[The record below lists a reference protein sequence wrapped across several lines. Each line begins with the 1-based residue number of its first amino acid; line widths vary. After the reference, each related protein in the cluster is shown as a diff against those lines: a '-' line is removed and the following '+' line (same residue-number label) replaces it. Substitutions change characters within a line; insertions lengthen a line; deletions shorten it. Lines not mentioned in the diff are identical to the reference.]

1 MLSQRFP
8 NSNSRSTADPF
19 FDEFSR
25 GSLLPYW
32 RDADHSSFNFSD
44 TVGEIINDDSKFAV
58 QLDVSH
64 FRPEDMRIELNGREL
79 KVEGCQEMKTD
90 HGYAKRCFSKMF
102 IMPEDVDLAYLKSTV
117 SNEGKLQIMAP
128 KGSMSTSRAIP
139 ISFVDRH

>member
-1 MLSQRFP
+1 MMSQRFP
-8 NSNSRSTADPF
+8 HSNSRSTDPF

-25 GSLLPYW
+25 ASLLPYW

-44 TVGEIINDDSKFAV
+44 TVGEVVNDGSKYAF

-79 KVEGCQEMKTD
+79 KVEGFQEMKSD

-102 IMPEDVDLAYLKSTV
+102 IMPEDVDLAYLKTSV

-128 KGSMSTSRAIP
+128 KGSSNSSRAIP
-139 ISFVDRH
+139 ISFVDKH